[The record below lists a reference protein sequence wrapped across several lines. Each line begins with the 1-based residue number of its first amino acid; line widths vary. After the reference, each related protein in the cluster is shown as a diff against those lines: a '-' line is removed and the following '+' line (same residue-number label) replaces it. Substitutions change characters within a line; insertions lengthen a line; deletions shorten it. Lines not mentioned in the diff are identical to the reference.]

1 MTIADNNPALLL
13 RRRSA
18 AGRHKVLLPRT
29 RAKRPSQRPVFACLQ
44 KRIHV
49 LPRPL
54 APVPVRKDV
63 TQSRKPHPLT
73 HQIVFLSRWRRYCST
88 GGECCATVCARTL
101 CKADRPTHSF
111 VLQEVIESEREYVRR
126 LQMATE
132 VSSCPEIGSSS
143 AVLHGNSGFY

>member
-1 MTIADNNPALLL
+1 MWLYGVLAED
-13 RRRSA
+13 
-18 AGRHKVLLPRT
+18 GRGSPFSHWGPHFPGKMGT
-29 RAKRPSQRPVFACLQ
+29 RGPHFHGGPQNFM
-44 KRIHV
+44 
-49 LPRPL
+49 

>member
-18 AGRHKVLLPRT
+18 TGRHKVLLPHT
-29 RAKRPSQRPVFACLQ
+29 RAKRTSQRPVLQ
-44 KRIHV
+44 HAKTHTCTASVSGTGLNLVNHTPFTHRIV
-49 LPRPL
+49 
-54 APVPVRKDV
+54 
-63 TQSRKPHPLT
+63 S
-73 HQIVFLSRWRRYCST
+73 LSRWRRYCST

-132 VSSCPEIGSSS
+132 VSSRPEIRSSS

>member
-18 AGRHKVLLPRT
+18 TGRHKVLLPHT
-29 RAKRPSQRPVFACLQ
+29 RAKRTSQRPVLQ
-44 KRIHV
+44 HAKTHTCTASASRS
-49 LPRPL
+49 
-54 APVPVRKDV
+54 
-63 TQSRKPHPLT
+63 QSRKPHPLT
-73 HQIVFLSRWRRYCST
+73 HRIVSLSRWRRYCST

-132 VSSCPEIGSSS
+132 VSSRPEIRSSS